1 MTIIESIILG
11 IIQGLTEFLPV
22 SSSGHLVLFQKVLG
36 INQPGNYF
44 EVLVHLGTLAS
55 VIFVFYDDLKSI
67 FFSLHMKETQTF
79 ILFIVI
85 GTIPAIIIGF
95 GFKDIFHYLFENV
108 KAVGF
113 ALLFTGIILISSSKF
128 KYNNKNLN
136 WQKSIMIGFVQ
147 ALAIIPGISRSGI
160 TICMALFLG
169 LSPKKAARLSFLL
182 AIPVISGAGLL
193 TALNVDEGS
202 QLTFSVAISGFISSF
217 VIGIIALKWLL
228 SWLEKGKFYYFS
240 YYCFFIGLLT
250 ILI

>member
-79 ILFIVI
+79 ILYIVI

-95 GFKDIFHYLFENV
+95 AWKV
-108 KAVGF
+108 
-113 ALLFTGIILISSSKF
+113 TSSSFLKF
-128 KYNNKNLN
+128 
-136 WQKSIMIGFVQ
+136 SI
-147 ALAIIPGISRSGI
+147 
-160 TICMALFLG
+160 
-169 LSPKKAARLSFLL
+169 
-182 AIPVISGAGLL
+182 
-193 TALNVDEGS
+193 
-202 QLTFSVAISGFISSF
+202 QLTTF
-217 VIGIIALKWLL
+217 
-228 SWLEKGKFYYFS
+228 
-240 YYCFFIGLLT
+240 
-250 ILI
+250 